1 MVFRDENRYTSP
13 LFSVK
18 NKGIRNLDYF
28 DYLLPP
34 TYRKTGKKKKC
45 QKKSKKINQE
55 TTINQKEKDVFS
67 FVSLLWKMTAFLN

>member
-45 QKKSKKINQE
+45 QKNRKRLIRKPRSIKK
-55 TTINQKEKDVFS
+55 KKMF
-67 FVSLLWKMTAFLN
+67 FLLFLCYGK